1 MTRAA
6 TNADLNAELNRKL
19 SGNEPTLCVSLI
31 RNDVDLALAVEAA
44 GADGLKVHVNLEHP
58 YAGVRL
64 GSFEEEVEKLDA
76 LVAAVSIPVGI
87 VPRGVLG
94 TSVDEVSTYAGHGFA
109 FVDLYT
115 SVFNAA
121 LLRVPGIGKWAA
133 PKGDHSPEMLSELA
147 RVPGIDAIEVSFLA
161 PAEYGAPFSLDD
173 LMRLRV
179 GLAAIAGRKP
189 LVLPTDRRL
198 TEADIPVLMEN
209 GVSNFLI
216 GYAVTGSEPS
226 DVVSATSRFVAAIA
240 AAGA

>member
-1 MTRAA
+1 
-6 TNADLNAELNRKL
+6 
-19 SGNEPTLCVSLI
+19 VSLI
-31 RNDVDLALAVEAA
+31 HNDVDLALAVEAA
-44 GADGLKVHVNLEHP
+44 GADGIKVHINLEHP
-58 YAGVRL
+58 FAGVRL

-76 LVAAVSIPVGI
+76 LVSALSIPVGI
-87 VPRGVLG
+87 VPRGVVG
-94 TSVDEVSTYAGHGFA
+94 TTVEEATTYADHGFG

-115 SVFNAA
+115 NVLNAA
-121 LLRVPGIGKWAA
+121 LLGVPGIGKWAA

-147 RVPGIDAIEVSFLA
+147 RVPGIDAIEASFLA
-161 PAEYGAPFSLDD
+161 PAEYGSPLTLDD
-173 LMRLRV
+173 LLRLRV

-216 GYAVTGSEPS
+216 GFAVTGSEPS
-226 DVVSATSRFVAAIA
+226 DVVSATRRFVAAIA